1 MERLSQS
8 RLSEKSR
15 VVTLKEKGEKVDW
28 KRPVI
33 IMYSKLIRSST
44 LELNRT
50 RDSVVCSTA
59 VLCVVRQHSSP
70 GALCDETKNGWK

>member
-15 VVTLKEKGEKVDW
+15 L
-28 KRPVI
+28 I

-50 RDSVVCSTA
+50 RDNVVCSTA
-59 VLCVVRQHSSP
+59 VLCVVKQHSSP
-70 GALCDETKNGWK
+70 RALCDDTKKGSK